1 MFVSDYF
8 QLNDEQFSKF
18 VDMRV
23 FDALL
28 DKDSNFFINIIRL
41 KKSTV
46 PEFVE
51 AYTHLNQ
58 FFSDIAT
65 LLDAADEPS
74 MKDKMY
80 RAARNKFHFHEV
92 NGINLGFAS
101 SRYGAGWGQVTSD
114 QFLRDAY
121 QIVKKGSKQPEIFHL
136 VSLFEEN
143 VAGDRLSDMI
153 ATIIEPEIK
162 KYTLR
167 VMNELGITRVT
178 HKDLMFLPNGL
189 IQNPFKNAPI
199 LLLPEEIL
207 HELPIAKDWDDID
220 RVAFD
225 NSVIRAEVSAEIGAE
240 WSRWASVDKKGY
252 LKLHVFME
260 PEVCDR
266 VISGY
271 RKEDLD
277 VLNLKENPEYLAEL
291 LLKKIKK
298 SLPFTTEDKR
308 PTSFKAT
315 MEIIGI
321 FKDWVEN
328 NRGWAEIQNAPTKK
342 REKAVQRFMHL
353 GAKYYVSV
361 NDLDISCEADEGRGP
376 VDIKLSRGRDKTL
389 AEIKLSSNAQYLH
402 GYQAQVEEYG
412 AAERTRNL
420 IYVFVDVGN
429 PGRLKTIKMLH
440 RKNQIEGKDC
450 PELVII
456 DARPKKAASTYNEQ
470 ENYFGVDF
478 DFGDMM
484 NIDLS
489 GLEDI
494 DLINNEN
501 IPPDIADIN
510 LSYLTL
516 DDIN

>member
-8 QLNDEQFSKF
+8 QLNDEQF
-18 VDMRV
+18 DMFAGMGV

-28 DKDSNFFINIIRL
+28 DKDSNFFINVIRL

-51 AYTHLNQ
+51 AYAHLNQ

-80 RAARNKFHFHEV
+80 RSARNMFHFHEV

-167 VMNELGITRVT
+167 VMDELGISRET
-178 HKDLMFLPNGL
+178 HSDMMFLPDGL
-189 IQNPFKNAPI
+189 IQNPYKNAAI

-220 RVAFD
+220 RVAYE
-225 NSVIRAEVSAEIGAE
+225 NRVIRAEISAEIGAE
-240 WSRWASVDKKGY
+240 WTRWASADKKQY
-252 LKLHVFME
+252 LKQHVFME

-271 RKEDLD
+271 RKEELD
-277 VLNLKENPEYLAEL
+277 ALNLKENPEYLAEL

-298 SLPFTTEDKR
+298 SLPFTAEDKR

-315 MEIIGI
+315 MEVIGI

-361 NDLDISCEADEGRGP
+361 NNLDISCEADEGRGP
-376 VDIKLSRGRDKTL
+376 VDIKMSRGNDKTL
-389 AEIKLSSNAQYLH
+389 AEVKLSSNGQYLH

-412 AAERTRNL
+412 AAERTRSL
-420 IYVFVDVGN
+420 IYVFIDVGN
-429 PGRLKTIKMLH
+429 PRRLKTIKTLH
-440 RKNQIEGKDC
+440 QKNRREGKEC

-456 DARPKKAASTYNEQ
+456 DARPKRAASTYSDNGDL
-470 ENYFGVDF
+470 NDIGF
-478 DFGDMM
+478 DFGDYPE
-484 NIDLS
+484 IDLS
-489 GLEDI
+489 ELGDV
-494 DLINNEN
+494 DLSFSDLN
-501 IPPDIADIN
+501 
-510 LSYLTL
+510 L
-516 DDIN
+516 DDLKWDV